1 MFYWSII
8 NESKCLNSI
17 KKTKCTTL
25 KAMYISLRLPQINPS
40 SNLYIPQV
48 NHYILLSLSLSTS
61 IGLPPSCGSHCY
73 RYFLSKR
80 MQSFFFFFNPSIC
93 NLLQGQAEH
102 FHSNACS
109 VAYVCFPRLCLLCES
124 IKQAKLMMRST

>member
-1 MFYWSII
+1 MIIQLYLENITSFMFYRSII

-48 NHYILLSLSLSTS
+48 NHYILLSLSLSLSLHLNWSPS
-61 IGLPPSCGSHCY
+61 ILPFTPLSIFFIQTY
-73 RYFLSKR
+73 ATFFFFFKSKR
-80 MQSFFFFFNPSIC
+80 MQSFARTSRALSF
-93 NLLQGQAEH
+93 
-102 FHSNACS
+102 
-109 VAYVCFPRLCLLCES
+109 
-124 IKQAKLMMRST
+124 